1 MNPLYV
7 FATIGALI
15 ALIPGASFLLIILEA
30 YLSYSIARRHNV
42 PVLNGV
48 GIIGAL
54 ITGSVVLKALA
65 SFLHIFLGIGQLANA
80 LVAFGFIIVFGN
92 LVDQFF
98 ARQAANA
105 AQPVHQ
111 PSSAP
116 VRTLTAH
123 DQPLLPSPQ
132 QRHPEPALASHPSRL
147 CPQCSY
153 QIDADATF
161 CGYCGARMK

>member
-1 MNPLYV
+1 MNSLYI

-30 YLSYSIARRHNV
+30 FLSYSIARRHNV
-42 PVLNGV
+42 PVLNGIS
-48 GIIGAL
+48 IIGAL
-54 ITGSVVLKALA
+54 ITGSIVLKALA
-65 SFLHIFLGIGQLANA
+65 SFLHVFLGIGQLANA
-80 LVAFGFIIVFGN
+80 LVAFGFIVMFGN

-105 AQPVHQ
+105 AQPAHQ

-116 VRTLTAH
+116 VRTLTMH

-132 QRHPEPALASHPSRL
+132 PQHPEPVLVDHALRL
-147 CPQCSY
+147 CPQCS
-153 QIDADATF
+153 QQVDADALF
-161 CGYCGARMK
+161 CGYCGVRMT

>member
-54 ITGSVVLKALA
+54 ITGSVILKALA

-80 LVAFGFIIVFGN
+80 LVAFGFIVVFGN

-111 PSSAP
+111 ASSTP
-116 VRTLTAH
+116 VHALTTH
-123 DQPLLPSPQ
+123 DQLLLPSPHQ
-132 QRHPEPALASHPSRL
+132 QYPEPAPAAHSSRL

-153 QIDADATF
+153 QIDADAAF
-161 CGYCGARMK
+161 CGYCGVRMK

>member
-1 MNPLYV
+1 MNPVYV

-15 ALIPGASFLLIILEA
+15 ALLPGASFLLIILEA
-30 YLSYSIARRHNV
+30 YLAYSIARRHNV

-80 LVAFGFIIVFGN
+80 LVAFGFIVVFGN

-105 AQPVHQ
+105 VQPTHQ
-111 PSSAP
+111 PSPVP
-116 VRTLTAH
+116 VRTLTTH
-123 DQPLLPSPQ
+123 DQLLLPSPQ
-132 QRHPEPALASHPSRL
+132 QQHPEPALASNPSRL
-147 CPQCSY
+147 CPQCVH
-153 QIDADATF
+153 QIDADASF
-161 CGYCGARMK
+161 CGYCGAKMK